1 MLKQYDINVRNNQY
15 WLNWIGLYNR
25 GFNMYTGRKA
35 AIEKVTLKDLNDFMK
50 KQLLPQAE
58 KNRIQTVMEGVEQ
71 K

>member
-1 MLKQYDINVRNNQY
+1 
-15 WLNWIGLYNR
+15 
-25 GFNMYTGRKA
+25 MYTGRKA

>member
-1 MLKQYDINVRNNQY
+1 MTSM
-15 WLNWIGLYNR
+15 YNR